1 MSKISEIAENKKH
14 YDGITLVERMKEC
27 HTSAVSI
34 ALIENFEAR
43 HNWETIDYF
52 IFIIIIYAT
61 FNYFCVFFF
70 QDLFRYRRLVN
81 RLKSFYQICV
91 PQQPQPT

>member
-43 HNWETIDYF
+43 HNWETIDRDLASVLFKYHTAQE
-52 IFIIIIYAT
+52 IYGIE
-61 FNYFCVFFF
+61 
-70 QDLFRYRRLVN
+70 
-81 RLKSFYQICV
+81 KK
-91 PQQPQPT
+91 